1 MKSST
6 LSAGILALGL
16 LWTSVTAQ
24 EVPSFTPK
32 IEEVTKSITKNID
45 AALTNI
51 KVSTEMR
58 AIIEKK
64 VNELINEL
72 RRDGEEI
79 DGRNIYIAPSG
90 EKYLSIAVGNDN
102 ARVWKGAI
110 VEKSKIFNNF

>member
-6 LSAGILALGL
+6 LPAGILALGL
-16 LWTSVTAQ
+16 LWTPVIAQ
-24 EVPSFTPK
+24 EVPSLTPK
-32 IEEVTKSITKNID
+32 IEETTESITKSVNV
-45 AALTNI
+45 ALTNI
-51 KVSTEMR
+51 PVSTEMR
-58 AIIEKK
+58 AIIQEK

-102 ARVWKGAI
+102 ARVWKGAT
-110 VEKSKIFNNF
+110 VEKKWNI